1 MGDLYKKVMKLRNS
15 IADNDGLAPYMVF
28 SNKNLLDIATH
39 RPVSIES
46 LSQIEGIPSARI
58 SKFGKSII
66 TLVKDFCKEHGL
78 KDDVFSTAE
87 TSPQIQ
93 EADAS
98 LMEKL
103 NSSIQATYLLSKNGT
118 QDLNAVASARS
129 LSINTVVNHMIEAIK
144 IGLPASLSCFGMSQE
159 IFDVISKVIQSP
171 PLNGDVSRL
180 TPIKQLCPEYIEFNH
195 IKVVI
200 AMLSQK
206 YGVNE
211 IPSES
216 NKHSPEHQ
224 SSATRPDTSAIETSP
239 SIISKE
245 NNSNKRK
252 ESSYFSQSKDA
263 PAMKKLKS
271 SKLFNL

>member
-1 MGDLYKKVMKLRNS
+1 MKLRNS

-66 TLVKDFCKEHGL
+66 TLVKDFYPKET
-78 KDDVFSTAE
+78 DV
-87 TSPQIQ
+87 
-93 EADAS
+93 S

-216 NKHSPEHQ
+216 DKHSPERQ
-224 SSATRPDTSAIETSP
+224 SFATRPDTSAIETSP